1 MNLSTK
7 ACGWLVAL
15 IWLACSAFGFFAVYF
30 LLTFNLLVPQ
40 TLTQNFRAYRFAIV
54 FRFFVGTAFL
64 IGTIGVSLR
73 RVWAREFSFVLCA
86 VGLCYAVGQ
95 TFFAEVFDSMLEPI
109 ETIPFVVALLLI
121 SGWLV
126 SRSGRA
132 YFQRAAQPA

>member
-1 MNLSTK
+1 MKLSTRV
-7 ACGWLVAL
+7 CGWLVAL
-15 IWLACSAFGFFAVYF
+15 TWLACSAFGFFAVYF
-30 LLTFNLLVPQ
+30 LLTFYIWIPQ
-40 TLTQNFRAYRFAIV
+40 TLAQNLRAYRFAVV
-54 FRFFVGTAFL
+54 FRFFVGIAFL

-73 RVWAREFSFVLCA
+73 RAWAREFSFVLCA
-86 VGLCYAVGQ
+86 VGLCYAMGQ
-95 TFFAEVFDSMLEPI
+95 TFFAEFFDSMLEPI